1 MLDDQIV
8 CLNLHSMGEN
18 PMTFRKVALVA
29 FISAASFLSA
39 CTSAIK
45 ATEYRANEVG
55 EVIRAEPAT
64 VLSQRYVRIKGWSTG
79 GARSSRRNGINYI
92 IKIDRTG
99 ETLSVT
105 QSSDVVIPAGS
116 PAWVEF
122 GDRIRIAPRN

>member
-1 MLDDQIV
+1 
-8 CLNLHSMGEN
+8 
-18 PMTFRKVALVA
+18 MTFRKVALVA

-39 CTSAIK
+39 CTSTIK
-45 ATEYRANEVG
+45 ATEYRASEVG

-64 VLSQRYVRIKGWSTG
+64 VLSLRYVKIKGLSTG